1 MKYYI
6 KPQTEITVVRLE
18 NSVMDDPGIG
28 GWSYGTGD
36 IDAKKQDFIYED
48 DGSYDL
54 WSDNGND
61 EDEDD

>member
-28 GWSYGTGD
+28 GWSYGTGEM
-36 IDAKKQDFIYED
+36 DAKQFEFNED
-48 DGSYDL
+48 DGGYDL
-54 WSDNGND
+54 WGDNGND
-61 EDEDD
+61 EDEDN